1 MEMLNTRLS
10 KILLTKSV
18 NKYLELIASWDIETS
33 KIEYK
38 DGTHAFMY
46 IWQLHIWGMP
56 VIYGRTWED
65 FITMIDELNRIIPE
79 KKRLIIYVHNLAH
92 EFQFLKGIH
101 EFDRKDVFLVD
112 VREPL
117 YCVWGKVEFRCSYK
131 LAGTGLERFM
141 KDMNV
146 PKALQKTEMNY
157 DVVRYP
163 WTEIE
168 TEDLIYMRNDVVGL
182 SCAIKALLKANGD
195 TLNTIPY
202 TSTGYVRRMAK
213 KVLFPYNGILRGLVP
228 TLHVFE
234 LLREAFRGGD
244 THANRFYAGKILEN
258 VGSYDRES
266 SYPYELVN
274 KKFPLTEFRETTDD
288 IKTILPNSEKFGYV
302 FRVRLEHVELK
313 KWHQPYI
320 SFSKCRNIKNYLLD
334 NGRILYA
341 ESLETTLTEIDLM
354 ILLEDYNIASQDIT
368 IIECYKS
375 LKRYLPLEFRQL
387 VIDLFIKK
395 TELKGGQDNI
405 AYAESKKKINALY
418 GMTVQNTLKDD
429 IAYLSSTDEYYLIDT
444 KEEKLAKMKRSPFL
458 PYAVGVW
465 VTAYA
470 RQDLKAFMWIV
481 GRDFVYA
488 DTDSVKYIGNYTPA
502 DYNNR
507 MVAEAQK
514 LGYKAVD
521 IKGVTHYMGVYENE
535 GISEKF
541 VTLGAKKYAQVK
553 DGELKVTV
561 AGVNKNRKGS
571 TPSGAEEL
579 GDIEKFKE
587 GFIWSKAGGTRAIY
601 NDNDTD
607 IDLQIDGHNLHIS
620 SNVAI
625 VPTTYKLSTS
635 IDIEEILKRISNS
648 SLEWLRKNYFDM
660 EKIRWTE

>member
-1 MEMLNTRLS
+1 M
-10 KILLTKSV
+10 
-18 NKYLELIASWDIETS
+18 
-33 KIEYK
+33 
-38 DGTHAFMY
+38 
-46 IWQLHIWGMP
+46 
-56 VIYGRTWED
+56 
-65 FITMIDELNRIIPE
+65 
-79 KKRLIIYVHNLAH
+79 
-92 EFQFLKGIH
+92 
-101 EFDRKDVFLVD
+101 FLVD

-131 LAGTGLERFM
+131 LAGVGLERFM

-146 PKALQKTEMNY
+146 PRPLQKTEMNY
-157 DVVRYP
+157 DIVRYP
-163 WTEIE
+163 WSEIDAD
-168 TEDLIYMRNDVVGL
+168 DLVYMRNDVVGL

-244 THANRFYAGKILEN
+244 THANRFYVGKMLYN
-258 VGSYDRES
+258 VGSDDRES

-288 IKTILPNSEKFGYV
+288 IKTILSNSEKFGYV

-341 ESLETTLTEIDLM
+341 ESLETTITEIDLI
-354 ILLEDYNIASQDIT
+354 ILLEDYNISLHDIT

-375 LKRYLPLEFRQL
+375 LKRYLPYEFRKL

-395 TELKGGQDNI
+395 TELKGGEDKI

-429 IAYLSSTDEYYLIDT
+429 IAYLFSTDEYYLIDT

-488 DTDSVKYIGNYTPA
+488 DTDSVKYIGIYTPT

-521 IKGVTHYMGVYENE
+521 RKGVNHYMGVYENE
-535 GISEKF
+535 GVSEKF
-541 VTLGAKKYAQVK
+541 VTLGQ
-553 DGELKVTV
+553 
-561 AGVNKNRKGS
+561 RS
-571 TPSGAEEL
+571 TH
-579 GDIEKFKE
+579 
-587 GFIWSKAGGTRAIY
+587 R
-601 NDNDTD
+601 
-607 IDLQIDGHNLHIS
+607 
-620 SNVAI
+620 
-625 VPTTYKLSTS
+625 
-635 IDIEEILKRISNS
+635 
-648 SLEWLRKNYFDM
+648 LR
-660 EKIRWTE
+660 TEN

>member
-1 MEMLNTRLS
+1 MLNTRLS

-18 NKYLELIASWDIETS
+18 SKYLEVIASWDIETS
-33 KIEYK
+33 KTEYK
-38 DGTHAFMY
+38 DETHAFMY

-56 VIYGRTWED
+56 VIYGRTWDD
-65 FITMIDELNRIIPE
+65 FITVIDELNRIIPE

-101 EFDRKDVFLVD
+101 EFDRKEVFLVD

-182 SCAIKALLKANGD
+182 SCAIKALLKSNGD

-213 KVLFPYNGILRGLVP
+213 KVLFPYNGILRVLVP

-244 THANRFYAGKILEN
+244 THANRFYVGKILYN

-288 IKTILPNSEKFGYV
+288 IKTILSKSEKFGYV

-341 ESLETTLTEIDLM
+341 ESLDT
-354 ILLEDYNIASQDIT
+354 T
-368 IIECYKS
+368 IIECFKS
-375 LKRYLPLEFRQL
+375 LKRYLPWEFRQL
-387 VIDLFIKK
+387 VIALFIKK
-395 TELKGGQDNI
+395 TELKGGTDII
-405 AYAESKKKINALY
+405 AYAESKKKINSLF

-429 IAYLSSTDEYYLIDT
+429 IVYLSSTDEYYLIDT
-444 KEEKLAKMKRSPFL
+444 KEEKLSKMKRTPFL

-470 RQDLKAFMWIV
+470 RQDLKEFMWIV
-481 GRDFVYA
+481 GRDFVYG
-488 DTDSVKYIGNYTPA
+488 DTDSVKFIGKHDPI

-514 LGYKAVD
+514 IGYKAVD
-521 IKGVTHYMGVYENE
+521 IKGVAHYMGVYENE
-535 GISEKF
+535 GVSEKF

-561 AGVNKNRKGS
+561 AGVNKFRKGN

-607 IDLQIDGHNLHIS
+607 IDLKIDGNNLHIS

-660 EKIRWTE
+660 EKIRWIE